1 MIEQMLPT
9 KQIVM
14 QHTGIY
20 IYIYMHLIEEVVHQQ
35 IMLQNTVLQL
45 FIVQDVLATEETQA
59 WSDSLGN
66 TAFRFIT
73 Q

>member
-1 MIEQMLPT
+1 M
-9 KQIVM
+9 
-14 QHTGIY
+14 Y
-20 IYIYMHLIEEVVHQQ
+20 LIEEVVHQQ

-45 FIVQDVLATEETQA
+45 FIVQDVLATEEAQA
-59 WSDSLGN
+59 WSDSLSN

>member
-1 MIEQMLPT
+1 
-9 KQIVM
+9 M

-20 IYIYMHLIEEVVHQQ
+20 YMYLIEEVVHQQ

-45 FIVQDVLATEETQA
+45 FIVQDVLATEEAQA
-59 WSDSLGN
+59 RSDSLGN